1 MPQVICTSPHAKFS
15 QLIGGVRF
23 FNAKDVGRISEE
35 ITDEQAAEFLKTPA
49 YFRLHMGDLIEEP
62 KRAAPPATKKAAG
75 EKTEKAPSTEKT
87 AANTGG
93 IDPNPNF

>member
-35 ITDEQAAEFLKTPA
+35 ITDDQAAEFLKTPA
-49 YFRLHMGDLIEEP
+49 YFRLHMGDLIEEA
-62 KRAAPPATKKAAG
+62 KRPAPPAKKAAG
-75 EKTEKAPSTEKT
+75 EKTEKTPPAADKT
-87 AANTGG
+87 AGTGG
-93 IDPNPNF
+93 TPADPNF